1 MRRLFVICALA
12 VAVLGCPLHTPA
24 WAQDPI
30 HKAGRGLT
38 NVLTGWIELPKQI
51 HMGSQESNPVSGL
64 AWGLIKGAGLT
75 VLRAGMGL
83 YEAVTFPVPYP
94 KDYASPYDMMELT
107 DYAWE

>member
-1 MRRLFVICALA
+1 MPRFLTTA
-12 VAVLGCPLHTPA
+12 VAVVAMIGGFQASA

-30 HKAGRGLT
+30 HKAGRGIT
-38 NVLTGWIELPKQI
+38 NVLTCWIELPKQI

-75 VLRAGMGL
+75 GLRAGMGL

>member
-1 MRRLFVICALA
+1 MRRLFVICALT

-24 WAQDPI
+24 GARDAI

-38 NVLTGWIELPKQI
+38 NVLTSWIELPKQM

-75 VLRAGMGL
+75 LLRLGMGV

-94 KDYASPYDMMELT
+94 KEFASPYDMMELT

>member
-1 MRRLFVICALA
+1 MRRILLSALMA
-12 VAVLGCPLHTPA
+12 VSLAGGFEPAA

-30 HKAGRGLT
+30 HKAGRGIT
-38 NVLTGWIELPKQI
+38 NVLTCWIELPKQI

-94 KDYASPYDMMELT
+94 KEFASPYDMMELT
-107 DYAWE
+107 AYARE